1 MPASH
6 ENTPPHTRAPRNR
19 RLTEKLQESRRSTAA
34 KARAIQDK
42 KNKIARRRI
51 LRERQNESNLVVDD
65 PEDSPVV
72 QELRAALA
80 RTRGERDAAE
90 ATIQRRPPSPR
101 GPPSRSIARPSN
113 MSKVTVS
120 DIRDHLDLAGSEN
133 DKAWNDLRTGVC
145 RFIDAGML
153 NMSQGWKAQ
162 ETRRLIKVYDAIE
175 EAYPDLERFSSRW
188 ATAFL
193 TNPLPREQRLEAS
206 RLRRIDDGGFGGT
219 GPRAPSH
226 SPTPPLGPHDDSE
239 RDASPPIQDRLP
251 GSTRLRSLTPLG
263 GGSE

>member
-90 ATIQRRPPSPR
+90 AAIHRRPPSPR
-101 GPPSRSIARPSN
+101 GPPSRSIVRPSCW
-113 MSKVTVS
+113 VFF
-120 DIRDHLDLAGSEN
+120 L
-133 DKAWNDLRTGVC
+133 WNQT
-145 RFIDAGML
+145 
-153 NMSQGWKAQ
+153 
-162 ETRRLIKVYDAIE
+162 
-175 EAYPDLERFSSRW
+175 
-188 ATAFL
+188 
-193 TNPLPREQRLEAS
+193 
-206 RLRRIDDGGFGGT
+206 
-219 GPRAPSH
+219 
-226 SPTPPLGPHDDSE
+226 
-239 RDASPPIQDRLP
+239 
-251 GSTRLRSLTPLG
+251 
-263 GGSE
+263 